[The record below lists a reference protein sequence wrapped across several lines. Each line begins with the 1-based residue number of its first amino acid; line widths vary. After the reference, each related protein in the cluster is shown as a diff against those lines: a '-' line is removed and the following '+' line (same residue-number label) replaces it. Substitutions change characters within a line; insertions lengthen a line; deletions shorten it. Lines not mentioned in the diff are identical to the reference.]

1 MILQKGQTVFDLWG
15 KYKSDG
21 QFKAKVDAAVASRG
35 SSRPPVAA
43 VGNTATTA
51 TTAKASSAA
60 ATAPAAAT
68 NVPTSVAASVSDE
81 KVSYK

>member
-1 MILQKGQTVFDLWG
+1 LISQKGQSVFDLWG

-21 QFKAKVDAAVASRG
+21 QFKANVDAAVASRG

-51 TTAKASSAA
+51 TTAKASSA
-60 ATAPAAAT
+60 TAPAAT
-68 NVPTSVAASVSDE
+68 VTTSVAASVSD
-81 KVSYK
+81 

>member
-1 MILQKGQTVFDLWG
+1 MISQKGQSVFDLWG
-15 KYKSDG
+15 KYKSDSR
-21 QFKAKVDAAVASRG
+21 FRAKVDAAVASRG

-60 ATAPAAAT
+60 ATAPAT
-68 NVPTSVAASVSDE
+68 NVPTPVAASVSDE
-81 KVSYK
+81 KVSH